1 MPAIIQMPSQVKRPP
16 VDLYPKLN
24 FPPYQFVQFPEW
36 VTAPEGWKPSGG
48 EEIDRSE
55 PGVVK
60 VLVRDE
66 DEKARL
72 LDGGT
77 VKSDEV
83 DEKAELLALAER
95 KGIVVDKRWSMD
107 TLRLKVGA

>member
-60 VLVRDE
+60 VLVHDE
-66 DEKARL
+66 EEKGRL
-72 LDGGT
+72 LAGG
-77 VKSDEV
+77 VVLSGDV
-83 DEKAELLALAER
+83 DEKAELLALAAS
-95 KGIVVDKRWSMD
+95 KGIPWDNRWSVE
-107 TLRLKVGA
+107 TARRKVGA